1 MELLLS
7 LMASMVIAA
16 GVYLML
22 ERHILRI
29 LFGFIL
35 ISNGVNLAILTS
47 GRLSKTGLPIIPEGA
62 VMPDAPYANPLS
74 QALILT
80 AIVIGFGVLIFCLVL
95 AYRACQIRESGDV
108 NLMNLSDKE
117 ER

>member
-1 MELLLS
+1 MESLLS
-7 LMASMVIAA
+7 LITGMLIAA

-47 GRLSKTGLPIIPEGA
+47 GRLSKTGLPIIPPGG
-62 VMPDAPYANPLS
+62 VMPDTPYANPLS

-95 AYRACQIRESGDV
+95 AYKACQVQESADV
-108 NLMNLSDKE
+108 NLMNLSERE
-117 ER
+117 EK